1 MMGGGI
7 KRRKHRDEGSAL
19 VDEPTGALG
28 IPHATS
34 EANQIGQS
42 LARFLRGETK
52 VKPAHIIEKLY
63 THAYGAYDK
72 NNPAN
77 FSLSPPY
84 TENPLAF
91 VLQ

>member
-42 LARFLRGETK
+42 LAKF
-52 VKPAHIIEKLY
+52 
-63 THAYGAYDK
+63 AYGAYDK